1 MKLRPLSDCIIVKRT
16 PTETKTESGL
26 ILAFSEEQK
35 KAQGTVIRVG
45 PGKIMDNGGVRLMG
59 IRPGETVLFGEYSGQ
74 AFKFEGEEYLMMRE
88 NDIVGIVEN

>member
-1 MKLRPLSDCIIVKRT
+1 LKLRPLSDCIIVKRT
-16 PTETKTESGL
+16 PAETKTKSGL

-35 KAQGTVIRVG
+35 KAQGIVIRTG

-88 NDIVGIVEN
+88 NDVVGIVEQ

>member
-16 PTETKTESGL
+16 ETETTTASGL
-26 ILAFSEEQK
+26 VLVFEEKEK
-35 KAQGTVIRVG
+35 KAQGKVIRVG
-45 PGKIMDNGGVRLMG
+45 PGKILENGNVRLMG

-88 NDIVGIVEN
+88 PDVIGIVEE